1 MCRAAQILFHRAPVT
16 SLCVDECVRGVC
28 GQGFCCVICY
38 VSMTERYSV
47 GDCSVREHEAHC
59 SPMSYSTW
67 IFRVRKKL
75 RKINFGCVHMES
87 VRV

>member
-47 GDCSVREHEAHC
+47 GDCSVREHAVQC
-59 SPMSYSTW
+59 SPMSYST
-67 IFRVRKKL
+67 FPCKK
-75 RKINFGCVHMES
+75 KIEKDKLGCVHIES
-87 VRV
+87 VRE